1 MYVLTTSSPVNTA
14 IYNASFVLYDGTAN
28 FSNILI
34 LSMNTLSTLPFPPY
48 NTTYHYHYSY
58 TFFSA
63 GSFPPP
69 SLLLTGDEFS
79 SINFLAM
86 FKFLY
91 LIPYITNATT
101 QALISYNEL
110 VLVEISENATFR
122 CGVAIVALI
131 SGMRPPAMELNM
143 LLILIDYI

>member
-1 MYVLTTSSPVNTA
+1 MYVLTTSNPVNTA
-14 IYNASFVLYDGTAN
+14 IYKASFVLYDGTAN

-48 NTTYHYHYSY
+48 NTTYLYHYSY

-69 SLLLTGDEFS
+69 SLLFTGDEFS
-79 SINFLAM
+79 SISFLAI

-91 LIPYITNATT
+91 LMPYITNATT
-101 QALISYNEL
+101 QALISYIEL
-110 VLVEISENATFR
+110 VLIKLTYIRKWYLSLGCSYSCANKRHEATCHGIEYVTHF
-122 CGVAIVALI
+122 
-131 SGMRPPAMELNM
+131 N
-143 LLILIDYI
+143 